1 MILNLLINGAE
12 ACLSAGRPIRVG
24 LTLSDAGHTVKIAIA
39 DHGPG
44 ISKKELRR
52 LFEPFYT
59 TRQTGSG
66 LGLYLSRRI
75 IEEMGGSIRL
85 ESREATGTTAVIELP
100 KETNR

>member
-12 ACLSAGRPIRVG
+12 ACLGSERPICVG
-24 LTLSDAGHTVKIAIA
+24 LSLTESARAIGIHIE

-59 TRQTGSG
+59 TRQSGSG

-85 ESREATGTTAVIELP
+85 ESREGPARP
-100 KETNR
+100 P